1 MFYDG
6 EAPAEQKTPEMGIE
20 VDRLQV
26 QHPLQRR
33 ISKYGTSRRV
43 QTDPREVPSYSTRK
57 QLAGITVEASENQK
71 ELGGEIWE
79 VVLRTLSDYFTK
91 FVDAIALLDK
101 EAPSVASALFKV
113 NDTKLYEYLN
123 SAAE

>member
-1 MFYDG
+1 MQEEIRLTRIF
-6 EAPAEQKTPEMGIE
+6 P
-20 VDRLQV
+20 RLQEIPRATGTELTSHQGV
-26 QHPLQRR
+26 YRLTQEKFLLIQPGNILWRHLR
-33 ISKYGTSRRV
+33 IKRNLEVRV
-43 QTDPREVPSYSTRK
+43 
-57 QLAGITVEASENQK
+57 
-71 ELGGEIWE
+71 WE
-79 VVLRTLSDYFTK
+79 DVLRTLSDYFTK